1 MCGWYSIGAQ
11 PVIVILTVRIYRL
24 EAFSIMS
31 YIISR
36 VLYMFVNDVD
46 PIVELTSIANEP
58 RMQDLC
64 DRTMII
70 VGTAPISLVKT
81 RQMP

>member
-1 MCGWYSIGAQ
+1 
-11 PVIVILTVRIYRL
+11 
-24 EAFSIMS
+24 MS